1 MNKHH
6 SISVNFS
13 LYFLVKNFN
22 DCSLMIPCLRMW
34 QSLHARACDDPNVT
48 NFLFVTKTAEA
59 FENKRLSS
67 PARNKCNIA
76 TMKVQYMSFVHNSF
90 LSYNTQI
97 WIECFFFK
105 EFVFIE
111 KTLHMHC
118 TKIEHISR
126 QAIREN

>member
-67 PARNKCNIA
+67 PARN
-76 TMKVQYMSFVHNSF
+76 MQVQYCNDESPIHVFCSQFIFKLQHTNPDRM
-90 LSYNTQI
+90 
-97 WIECFFFK
+97 FF
-105 EFVFIE
+105 
-111 KTLHMHC
+111 
-118 TKIEHISR
+118 
-126 QAIREN
+126 